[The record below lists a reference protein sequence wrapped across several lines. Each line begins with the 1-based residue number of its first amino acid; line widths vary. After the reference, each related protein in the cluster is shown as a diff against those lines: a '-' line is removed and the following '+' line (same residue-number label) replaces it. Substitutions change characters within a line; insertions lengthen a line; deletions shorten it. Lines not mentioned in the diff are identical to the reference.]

1 MSARA
6 CGPLYICMNR
16 KNIQYNKKKTNEKVQ
31 TCRCNGNSSNWN
43 RKHFRSGKNHH
54 NKEDVFFFIVFICSL
69 LPRIYVHVLYYM
81 LMLPHIYLT
90 RRYIHIYILTIPL
103 PSYYLTFAMI
113 FSLSLLACAFM
124 MMMIMMMLLI
134 LGFIGMNI
142 IQLHYYIFCT
152 IQSLSAY
159 I

>member
-1 MSARA
+1 M
-6 CGPLYICMNR
+6 C
-16 KNIQYNKKKTNEKVQ
+16 
-31 TCRCNGNSSNWN
+31 
-43 RKHFRSGKNHH
+43 
-54 NKEDVFFFIVFICSL
+54 FFFIVFICSL

-90 RRYIHIYILTIPL
+90 RSLYTYTYLPL

-134 LGFIGMNI
+134 LAFIGMNI
-142 IQLHYYIFCT
+142 IQLHYMCTTACNSRAIYFVLQPLYAFIQIYIHA
-152 IQSLSAY
+152 SRY
-159 I
+159 IHKY